1 MNLDSQTYKQSNQSI
16 ELVDKS
22 GLIHIDPLFNNRY
35 GKPIRWISDP
45 TLTKKEGFTKIT
57 YSLPGING
65 NNLLF
70 NYEDDRG
77 TINAS
82 SFTSEQAEDIRKI
95 FNNISNYIN
104 IEFIE
109 IQEIGDNVGTIRL
122 ALNTITDEAGVH
134 RPGIVATADPPAEEA
149 RGGDVWFNINFNNS
163 NFSDGLVIGSQ
174 TGVGDVTVMIHEIFH
189 ALGLEHPGDN
199 TAFPEDKDSREF
211 TVMAGEFKKEGGAE
225 YINNNQSYIVA
236 STPMIYDIAP
246 LQYLYGAN
254 TLYNS
259 SDTNYSYNP
268 NTPFIETIWD
278 GGGNDTLDFS
288 NFNKKNIL
296 NLEDGQSSTIGFDV
310 NWSMDN
316 NLGIAFN
323 AIIENAKGGSG
334 EDTIT
339 GNKYKNNIQ
348 GNAGDDTID
357 GGSDYDIA
365 AYSGNFSDY
374 TFTIVDK
381 KVTVK
386 DNRSST
392 NDGTDTLSNIEKLT
406 FADKNALVT
415 SKEIKSITSLGIQSE
430 KIYSGKSDTYKFYD
444 LGSDKYGVGTT
455 SGIDELTGA
464 SLLKFDDKSL
474 HLVSDIK
481 ATFDQVTGLK
491 TGSGEMFRLY
501 NAAFARFPDA
511 DGLKYWIDQFSSGK
525 NTRRV
530 VAQSFLGSAE
540 FTEKYGSN
548 VSDETYVNNLYK
560 NVLGRDADT
569 EGLNYWVGNLSSGL
583 ETRYEALLGFAESA
597 ENKALFTDMTG
608 FA

>member
-134 RPGIVATADPPAEEA
+134 RPGIVATADPPKEEA
-149 RGGDVWFNINFNNS
+149 RGGDVWFNINFDNS

-199 TAFPEDKDSREF
+199 SAFPEDKDSREF

-334 EDTIT
+334 ADTIT
-339 GNKYKNNIQ
+339 GNKYENNIQ
-348 GNAGDDTID
+348 GNGGDDIID
-357 GGSDYDIA
+357 GGDNVDTAIYN
-365 AYSGNFSDY
+365 GNFSDY
-374 TFTIVDK
+374 TITFNLDK
-381 KVTVK
+381 VIIK
-386 DNRSST
+386 DNRT
-392 NDGTDTLSNIEKLT
+392 GLNDGNDTLSNIEKLT
-406 FADKNALVT
+406 FADKSTLITGNT
-415 SKEIKSITSLGIQSE
+415 IEEIIS
-430 KIYSGKSDTYKFYD
+430 KIYDKNFEEYTFINQGDN
-444 LGSDKYGVGTT
+444 KYGLKLESSST
-455 SGIDELTGA
+455 IDSLTGL
-464 SLLKFDDKSL
+464 SILNF
-474 HLVSDIK
+474 SDQSIDVNK
-481 ATFDQVTGLK
+481 DIIGTFNQVKGLN
-491 TGSGEMFRLY
+491 TASGEMFRLY

-608 FA
+608 FG

>member
-149 RGGDVWFNINFNNS
+149 RGGDVWFNINFDNS

-334 EDTIT
+334 ADTIT
-339 GNKYKNNIQ
+339 GNKYENNIQ
-348 GNAGDDTID
+348 GNGGDDIID
-357 GGSDYDIA
+357 GGDNIDTAIYN
-365 AYSGNFSDY
+365 GNFSDY
-374 TFTIVDK
+374 TITFNLDK
-381 KVTVK
+381 VIIK
-386 DNRSST
+386 DNRT
-392 NDGTDTLSNIEKLT
+392 GLNDGNDTLSNIEKLT
-406 FADKNALVT
+406 FADKSTLITGNT
-415 SKEIKSITSLGIQSE
+415 IEEIIS
-430 KIYSGKSDTYKFYD
+430 KIYDKNFEEYTFINQGDN
-444 LGSDKYGVGTT
+444 KYGLKLESSST
-455 SGIDELTGA
+455 IDSLTGL
-464 SLLKFDDKSL
+464 SILNF
-474 HLVSDIK
+474 SDQSIDVNK
-481 ATFDQVTGLK
+481 DIIGTFNQVKGLN
-491 TGSGEMFRLY
+491 TASGEMFRLY